1 MEAKRFHRWW
11 LGACV
16 LATLLA
22 NWAGGFSLVVTMVF
36 VVIYATGATLIGRDD
51 ESEDGED
58 GDDSEDVAEAQGSE
72 EAEEAQPEIQPSG

>member
-51 ESEDGED
+51 ESEEGE
-58 GDDSEDVAEAQGSE
+58 GVAEAEEPE
-72 EAEEAQPEIQPSG
+72 EAEEAEAAEAAQPEAQPSG

>member
-51 ESEDGED
+51 ESED
-58 GDDSEDVAEAQGSE
+58 SEDSAEAEEPEAEEPE
-72 EAEEAQPEIQPSG
+72 EAEEETRLSG

>member
-36 VVIYATGATLIGRDD
+36 VVIYATGATLIGRGD
-51 ESEDGED
+51 ER
-58 GDDSEDVAEAQGSE
+58 AETQEVTEAEEAE
-72 EAEEAQPEIQPSG
+72 EAEEAQTEIQPSG